1 VKEHIKQMSSEE
13 AKIFMTGVLLG
24 SLWICALLVLWLC
37 GYDFPLNLISMVGTH
52 LIAGRAGGITVGL
65 NLDLPEWLIVLN
77 AFLIDSLIVL
87 LIYPL
92 FILSTRKTLKI
103 SFVQDFLDASIKTAK
118 KERKRVRRFGMV
130 GLLLFVWFPL
140 HMTGPLVGA
149 IIGYFLRLK
158 PYVNITVVL
167 TGTFL
172 AVVSWVIFFSKMN
185 TVTGEYSFLIPV
197 VVIAMALIVFLVIR
211 MRNRRETR

>member
-1 VKEHIKQMSSEE
+1 MKKHIKQMSSEE
-13 AKIFMTGVLLG
+13 AKIFMTGVILG
-24 SLWICALLVLWLC
+24 SLWICTLLVFWLC
-37 GYDFPLNLISMVGTH
+37 GYDFPLNLLSMVGTH

-65 NLDLPEWLIVLN
+65 ELGLPEWLIVFN
-77 AFLIDSLIVL
+77 AFLVDSLIVL

-92 FILSTRKTLKI
+92 FVLSTRKTLKRG
-103 SFVQDFLDASIKTAK
+103 FVQDFLDASIKTAK

-130 GLLLFVWFPL
+130 GLLFFVWFPL

-158 PYVNITVVL
+158 SYVNIAVVL

-172 AVVSWVIFFSKMN
+172 AVVSWVIFFRKIISIS
-185 TVTGEYSFLIPV
+185 GEFSFLIPV
-197 VVIAMALIVFLVIR
+197 VVIVMALIVFLVIR
-211 MRNRRETR
+211 TRNRKEA

>member
-1 VKEHIKQMSSEE
+1 
-13 AKIFMTGVLLG
+13 MTGVLLG
-24 SLWICALLVLWLC
+24 SLWILALLVFWLC
-37 GYDFPLNLISMVGTH
+37 EYDFPLKLLSMVGTH

-65 NLDLPEWLIVLN
+65 ELDLPEWLIVFN

-92 FILSTRKTLKI
+92 FVLSTRKTLKRG
-103 SFVQDFLDASIKTAK
+103 FVQDFLDASIKTAK

-130 GLLLFVWFPL
+130 GLLFFVWFPL

-158 PYVNITVVL
+158 PYVNISVVL
-167 TGTFL
+167 CGTFL
-172 AVVSWVIFFSKMN
+172 AVVSWVIFFRKIISIS
-185 TVTGEYSFLIPV
+185 GEFSFLIPV
-197 VVIAMALIVFLVIR
+197 VVIVMALIVFLVLR
-211 MRNRRETR
+211 TRNRKEAN

>member
-1 VKEHIKQMSSEE
+1 
-13 AKIFMTGVLLG
+13 MTGVLLG

>member
-1 VKEHIKQMSSEE
+1 MKEHIKQMSSEE
-13 AKIFMTGVLLG
+13 AKIFLTGILLG
-24 SLWICALLVLWLC
+24 SLWICTLLVFWLF
-37 GYDFPLNLISMVGTH
+37 GYDFPSKLLSMVGTH

-65 NLDLPEWLIVLN
+65 ELDLPEWLIVLN
-77 AFLIDSLIVL
+77 AFFVDSLIVL

-118 KERKRVRRFGMV
+118 KERKRVRRFGIV

-140 HMTGPLVGA
+140 HMTGPLAGA

-158 PYVNITVVL
+158 SYVNIAVVL

-172 AVVSWVIFFSKMN
+172 AVVSWVIFFRNLS
-185 TVTGEYSFLIPV
+185 TAIGEFSFLIPV
-197 VVIAMALIVFLVIR
+197 VVIAMALIIFLVIR
-211 MRNRRETR
+211 TRNRKEAS